1 MTIKDICDLCINLDS
16 VNRRLDAEQKFKQN
30 IKGHWKDDCS
40 GMKMIDSEILRLEK
54 ERDIIHTQM
63 RPYIRVD
70 EID

>member
-54 ERDIIHTQM
+54 ERDIIHIQM
-63 RPYIRVD
+63 GPYIRVD